1 MKSNILRTGTTYLLP
16 ILLLFS
22 VFLLL
27 RGHYHPGGGFVGGL
41 VASIAFVLHSFANST
56 EETLKLF
63 RFPPSRLIPFGLLI
77 AALSMFAP
85 AFLGQPVMTGLW
97 MDEPIPVIGLIGSA
111 LFFDLGVYFVVIGV
125 VLNILFTIAQFS
137 E

>member
-1 MKSNILRTGTTYLLP
+1 
-16 ILLLFS
+16 
-22 VFLLL
+22 
-27 RGHYHPGGGFVGGL
+27 
-41 VASIAFVLHSFANST
+41 
-56 EETLKLF
+56 
-63 RFPPSRLIPFGLLI
+63 
-77 AALSMFAP
+77 MFAP

-137 E
+137 D

>member
-1 MKSNILRTGTTYLLP
+1 MKSTILNTASSYLLP

-22 VFLLL
+22 IFILL

-41 VASIAFVLHSFANST
+41 IASIAFVLHSFT
-56 EETLKLF
+56 HGTDDTLKLL
-63 RFPPSRLIPFGLLI
+63 RIHPGVLIPVGLGL

-85 AFLGQPVMTGLW
+85 VFIGDPVMTGLW
-97 MDEPIPVIGLIGSA
+97 FDEPFPVIGLIGSA
-111 LFFDLGVYFVVIGV
+111 LFFDIGVYIVVVGV
-125 VLNILFTIAQFS
+125 VLTILFTISQYS